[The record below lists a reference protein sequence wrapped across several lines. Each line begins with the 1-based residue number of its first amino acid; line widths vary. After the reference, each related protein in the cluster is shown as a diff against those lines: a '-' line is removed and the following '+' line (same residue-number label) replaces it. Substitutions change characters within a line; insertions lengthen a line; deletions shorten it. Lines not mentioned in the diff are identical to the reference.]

1 LGSGQ
6 IPLAS
11 TTISAQMEVPVK
23 GVASI
28 LRIYQLTHSIISRE
42 KIKHLLFEKSRIG
55 KVLPYINIK
64 VIGR

>member
-1 LGSGQ
+1 
-6 IPLAS
+6 
-11 TTISAQMEVPVK
+11 MEVPVK